1 MRTYAKKKEHANAPA
16 GPFTTFSHCVYGYNI
31 RNELISAAKSVGGDD
46 PGAPQSRTF
55 TTEYAY
61 QYDDIGNR
69 ITSFDLG
76 TNRTYTANNLNQYTL
91 ISNLCDSVT
100 LRETFIPRFDGGS
113 GGSRMG
119 IKTNEK
125 HKQP

>member
-1 MRTYAKKKEHANAPA
+1 MRAMRTYAKKKECVNAPI
-16 GPFTTFSHCVYGYNI
+16 GPFTTFSHCAYGYNI

-69 ITSFDLG
+69 LTSLDLG
-76 TNRTYTANNLNQYTL
+76 MNRIQ
-91 ISNLCDSVT
+91 
-100 LRETFIPRFDGGS
+100 LREYGFFLKLRKALDKES
-113 GGSRMG
+113 G
-119 IKTNEK
+119 
-125 HKQP
+125 Q